1 MKMNEENEPFK
12 CKVMNTSEGLRRP
25 NADNGP
31 IRPFLYYVP
40 QSVLESTVCTKQ
52 VLYHTCSMS

>member
-31 IRPFLYYVP
+31 IRPFL
-40 QSVLESTVCTKQ
+40 
-52 VLYHTCSMS
+52 